1 MANEALETAD
11 AVMQAK
17 ENGDL
22 DGFDPIVELTPQ
34 ENGVLLTITDV
45 EGPKEELIPK
55 GDKGDAGT
63 IEIGT
68 VTTGTAGS
76 QASVVNVGTADTA
89 ILNITIPRGDQG
101 MGLTI
106 KGNYES
112 YEAFIEE
119 HPTGVEGENWQVTT
133 EDGDVIYTWNATT
146 GKWQSLGQLRGVTGP
161 YFTPSVVDGILSWS
175 NTEGLENPE
184 SYDLLGDVKDFIL
197 EQGYADGAEIQRLIN
212 NTLYQ
217 AIQAT
222 Y

>member
-133 EDGDVIYTWNATT
+133 GRLRPKTEMSST
-146 GKWQSLGQLRGVTGP
+146 LGTRQRENGRVSDSSEASRGPISPPQL
-161 YFTPSVVDGILSWS
+161 
-175 NTEGLENPE
+175 
-184 SYDLLGDVKDFIL
+184 
-197 EQGYADGAEIQRLIN
+197 
-212 NTLYQ
+212 
-217 AIQAT
+217 
-222 Y
+222 

>member
-45 EGPKEELIPK
+45 EGPKEERIPK

-112 YEAFIEE
+112 YEVFIEE

-146 GKWQSLGQLRGVTGP
+146 GKWQSLGQLRGVAGP
-161 YFTPSVVDGILSWS
+161 YFTPSVVEGVLSWS
-175 NTEGLENPE
+175 NTEGLDNPE

>member
-1 MANEALETAD
+1 MNAAKIKLSGIAGIAGRLSTGNYGHRVEISDRAPTEEDVNFYLGTLWIANESDVWLLVSTENGKATWYRIVTPDFSNVYEVVSNIMQTFEKTQNVANEALDTAN
-11 AVMQAK
+11 AVMEAK

-34 ENGVLLTITDV
+34 EDGVMLKITDA

-76 QASVVNVGTADTA
+76 QASVVNVGTPDTA

-106 KGNYES
+106 KGNY
-112 YEAFIEE
+112 
-119 HPTGVEGENWQVTT
+119 
-133 EDGDVIYTWNATT
+133 
-146 GKWQSLGQLRGVTGP
+146 
-161 YFTPSVVDGILSWS
+161 
-175 NTEGLENPE
+175 
-184 SYDLLGDVKDFIL
+184 
-197 EQGYADGAEIQRLIN
+197 
-212 NTLYQ
+212 
-217 AIQAT
+217 
-222 Y
+222 